1 MRFIIVFVTLLF
13 VTLCQAEGEAT
24 PSGARL
30 LIEKKVLNKYLVESK
45 DLIISYNIHNV
56 GESAAVDV
64 TIKDANLPEEYFQV
78 VSGLSSF
85 TIPRI
90 AANSNVSH
98 TVVYRPKTG
107 VWGQFNFTSAEV
119 NYLPREESQDV
130 QIGFTSEPGE
140 GYIVSLKEFDRR
152 FSPHILDWFAF
163 AVMSMPTLVIPFYLW
178 FSSKSKYDAILAA
191 KLEAKAAKKH

>member
-1 MRFIIVFVTLLF
+1 M
-13 VTLCQAEGEAT
+13 
-24 PSGARL
+24 
-30 LIEKKVLNKYLVESK
+30 
-45 DLIISYNIHNV
+45 
-56 GESAAVDV
+56 
-64 TIKDANLPEEYFQV
+64 

-152 FSPHILDWFAF
+152 FSPHIVSIIFSIF
-163 AVMSMPTLVIPFYLW
+163 VIIEERKTSSNLFFYFHFHFLISNL
-178 FSSKSKYDAILAA
+178 FSFFHLHLFSTA
-191 KLEAKAAKKH
+191 

>member
-1 MRFIIVFVTLLF
+1 MRFITAFVFLLLAA
-13 VTLCQAEGEAT
+13 LCQAEGEAVS
-24 PSGARL
+24 PARL
-30 LIEKKVLNKYLVESK
+30 LVEKKVLNKYLVENK
-45 DLIISYNIHNV
+45 DLIVSYNIYNV

-64 TIKDANLPEEYFQV
+64 TIKDVNLPEEYFQV
-78 VSGLSSF
+78 ISGISSF

-90 AANSNVSH
+90 APNQNVSH
-98 TVVYRPKTG
+98 TVVYRPKPG

-119 NYLPREESQDV
+119 SYSPQEDLKDV
-130 QIGFTSEPGE
+130 QVGFTSEPGE

-152 FSPHILDWFAF
+152 FSPHILDWIAF

-191 KLEAKAAKKH
+191 KQEAKAAKKH